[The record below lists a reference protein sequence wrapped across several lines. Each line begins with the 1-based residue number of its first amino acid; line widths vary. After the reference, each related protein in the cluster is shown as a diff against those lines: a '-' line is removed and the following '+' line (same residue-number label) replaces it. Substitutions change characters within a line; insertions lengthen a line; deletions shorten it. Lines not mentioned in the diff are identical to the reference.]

1 MVRISSKCLNEI
13 ERVRKGVDSGGHNIP
28 VDIIQRRYL
37 SGIQNLSKIYMPI
50 CDYWM
55 IVDNTEYPSIM
66 VAEGFKN
73 TEKQV
78 YRQDIYNQIIEQ

>member
-1 MVRISSKCLNEI
+1 
-13 ERVRKGVDSGGHNIP
+13 
-28 VDIIQRRYL
+28 
-37 SGIQNLSKIYMPI
+37 MPI

-66 VAEGFKN
+66 VAEGFQN